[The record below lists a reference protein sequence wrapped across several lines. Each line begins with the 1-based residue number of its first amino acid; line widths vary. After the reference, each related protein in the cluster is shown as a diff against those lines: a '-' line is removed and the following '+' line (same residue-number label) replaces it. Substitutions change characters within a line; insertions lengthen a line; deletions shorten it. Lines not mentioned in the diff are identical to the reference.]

1 MSESHAG
8 RSGQIRAGQ
17 RRRVRVRGW
26 RWTAFATARA
36 CLEGAVADGRARGEG
51 GGGGRAL
58 QVMHH
63 ALVCSKR
70 SSGSSSSSASSSSR
84 QAGRQA
90 AGRQT
95 RQAALAWM
103 DYYRSAV

>member
-26 RWTAFATARA
+26 RWTAFATVRARA
-36 CLEGAVADGRARGEG
+36 WRVRWQTGGHAARAAAEG
-51 GGGGRAL
+51 GRCRLG
-58 QVMHH
+58 MHH

-90 AGRQT
+90 DKAGC
-95 RQAALAWM
+95 LSV
-103 DYYRSAV
+103 DGLLP